1 MKKPYLIGL
10 TGGIGSGK
18 SSVAAIF
25 AQLGC
30 EVVSGDELGRRVL
43 EESRELT
50 EKIRARYG
58 EQVFLPGDKLNR
70 KELGKLIFQSQ
81 EDVRWLTQLTF
92 PGIYSFWKETILHTK
107 HAVALF
113 DAALIYEWKIESEF
127 DLMIAVV
134 ADHDIVLARA
144 LASGKFSKA
153 EIETRLSK
161 QLDYQEKIKL
171 AHVVLV
177 NNSTFANLQHSVNDL
192 WKTIIEPE
200 LKNRR

>member
-1 MKKPYLIGL
+1 LKKPYLIGL

-30 EVVSGDELGRRVL
+30 EVVSGDELGKRVL
-43 EESRELT
+43 EESGELID
-50 EKIRARYG
+50 KIRERYG
-58 EQVFLPGDKLNR
+58 EQVFLPEGKLNR

-81 EDVRWLTQLTF
+81 EEVQWLTQLTF
-92 PGIYSFWKETILHTK
+92 PGIYTFWKETILRTNCE
-107 HAVALF
+107 VALF
-113 DAALIYEWKIESEF
+113 DAALIYEWKIDKEF

-134 ADHDIVLARA
+134 ADYDIVLARA
-144 LASGKFSKA
+144 LAKGKFSEK
-153 EIETRLSK
+153 EIEMRLSG
-161 QLDYQEKIKL
+161 QLDYQEKIKR